1 MADVTVERSAELT
14 KEVALLK
21 SRNKALSNI
30 VDVDKDVLIKS
41 KEQATALGELGDN
54 VKSIG
59 NNLLS
64 GAENL
69 TTSIFGGALGGVL
82 NSLTIGMIKRKNEN
96 AKIEKEKAK
105 EQAKATA
112 ADRALLDKQHEALI
126 DNLELTEEYADSSR
140 EEILQVIKKTELAK
154 EELELKKQR
163 NEEERKA
170 LEFVKVE
177 NEAKENGGVTEIDKQ
192 IDSPV
197 ASFIAKENGGV
208 TDSPVTSFIQTAIDK
223 QIDSPVASFIAKENG
238 GIADSPVASFIQTAI
253 DKQTEDT
260 AKFESMMAGFSL
272 GQEDIKSTNEQLLV
286 SSKETAKSTGSL
298 DANKEDAETRR
309 ERIRLARDKGG
320 EVSKI
325 KLEGAEDTSG
335 FSLMDIFSKGGRG
348 KLLGSLATG
357 LTGIAS
363 FAFSPQGGLFSAM
376 KGVNFGKVAGAG
388 MLAGGLMMMATDG
401 LRGITKAKA
410 WGVGTENAAVASAL
424 GGVDSGVKGMFSN
437 AGKWALIGAGIGS
450 FIPGIGT
457 LIGGIVGGLF
467 GAILGFFGGE
477 KIANF
482 FKDVGDFAANM
493 WNKVKGIFDL
503 DDKEMTKQSNIKEI
517 EEEKKELE
525 GYLTKEKDKKGK
537 TMEQL
542 QAEALEARGKKEGRA
557 GNVLTEAEKNQTIS
571 LTRQGGVYDESRV
584 AELERKISGASSSLE
599 TEKGR
604 DVSQEIK
611 DKARAD
617 ILKLEKELEMNES
630 AAASGAGAHVVTA
643 TKESIKQQKIIIA
656 AKKKAFTDSGGT
668 LARGGFIVNQPT
680 YLPNSGVVVG
690 EHGTYSGRGAAAGGI
705 ADGGP
710 EAVIPLSSTRSGA
723 FIDPMAQSVAGQ
735 VLNQLAMSRVGMDN
749 SGGGGA
755 NVVTGNDMSS
765 NQVSNNTTVINNPS
779 PIGQTLPDEGRDF
792 VSKVA

>member
-96 AKIEKEKAK
+96 SKIEKEKAK
-105 EQAKATA
+105 EQAKASA
-112 ADRALLDKQHEALI
+112 EEKALLDKQRAVLVETLSLSDEI
-126 DNLELTEEYADSSR
+126 YKDNIKYSDMKD
-140 EEILQVIKKTELAK
+140 EEILQVIKNTELAK
-154 EELELKKQR
+154 EEEELKKQR

-208 TDSPVTSFIQTAIDK
+208 TDSPVT
-223 QIDSPVASFIAKENG
+223 
-238 GIADSPVASFIQTAI
+238 SFIQTAI

-710 EAVIPLSSTRSGA
+710 EAVIPLSSTRAGA
-723 FIDPMAQSVAGQ
+723 FIDPMARSVAGQ
-735 VLNQLAMSRVGMDN
+735 VMNRLAMSRVGMDN

>member
-30 VDVDKDVLIKS
+30 VDVDKDILIKS

-59 NNLLS
+59 NNILS

-69 TTSIFGGALGGVL
+69 TTSIFGGSLGGVL
-82 NSLTIGMIKRKNEN
+82 NSLTIGMVKRKNEN

-208 TDSPVTSFIQTAIDK
+208 TDSPVT
-223 QIDSPVASFIAKENG
+223 
-238 GIADSPVASFIQTAI
+238 SFIQTAI

-617 ILKLEKELEMNES
+617 ILKLEKELEM
-630 AAASGAGAHVVTA
+630 TF
-643 TKESIKQQKIIIA
+643 
-656 AKKKAFTDSGGT
+656 AKD
-668 LARGGFIVNQPT
+668 
-680 YLPNSGVVVG
+680 
-690 EHGTYSGRGAAAGGI
+690 
-705 ADGGP
+705 
-710 EAVIPLSSTRSGA
+710 
-723 FIDPMAQSVAGQ
+723 
-735 VLNQLAMSRVGMDN
+735 
-749 SGGGGA
+749 
-755 NVVTGNDMSS
+755 
-765 NQVSNNTTVINNPS
+765 
-779 PIGQTLPDEGRDF
+779 
-792 VSKVA
+792 

>member
-208 TDSPVTSFIQTAIDK
+208 TDSPVT
-223 QIDSPVASFIAKENG
+223 
-238 GIADSPVASFIQTAI
+238 SFIQTAI

-735 VLNQLAMSRVGMDN
+735 VMNRLAMSRVGMDN

>member
-69 TTSIFGGALGGVL
+69 TTSIFGGSLGGVL
-82 NSLTIGMIKRKNEN
+82 NSLTIGMVKRKNEN

-197 ASFIAKENGGV
+197 ASFIAKENGG
-208 TDSPVTSFIQTAIDK
+208 
-223 QIDSPVASFIAKENG
+223 
-238 GIADSPVASFIQTAI
+238 IADSPVASFIQTAI

-309 ERIRLARDKGG
+309 ERIRLARDKKLGG
-320 EVSKI
+320 EVTKV

-457 LIGGIVGGLF
+457 LIGGMVGGLF

-735 VLNQLAMSRVGMDN
+735 VMNRLAMSRVGMDN

>member
-96 AKIEKEKAK
+96 SKIEKEKAK
-105 EQAKATA
+105 EQAKASA
-112 ADRALLDKQHEALI
+112 EEKALLDKQRAVLVETLSLSDEI
-126 DNLELTEEYADSSR
+126 YKDNIKYSDMKD
-140 EEILQVIKKTELAK
+140 EEILQVIKNTELAK
-154 EELELKKQR
+154 EEEELKKQR

-197 ASFIAKENGGV
+197 
-208 TDSPVTSFIQTAIDK
+208 TSFIQTAIDK
-223 QIDSPVASFIAKENG
+223 QTDSPVASFIAKENG

-617 ILKLEKELEMNES
+617 ILKLEKELENNEK
-630 AAASGAGAHVVTA
+630 AFGAGAYVVTA

-710 EAVIPLSSTRSGA
+710 EAVIPLSSTRAGA
-723 FIDPMAQSVAGQ
+723 FIDPMARSVAGQ
-735 VLNQLAMSRVGMDN
+735 VMNRLAMSRVGMDN

>member
-208 TDSPVTSFIQTAIDK
+208 TDSPVT
-223 QIDSPVASFIAKENG
+223 
-238 GIADSPVASFIQTAI
+238 SFIQTAI

-735 VLNQLAMSRVGMDN
+735 VMNRLAMSRVGMDN

-779 PIGQTLPDEGRDF
+779 PIGPRLPDEGRDF

>member
-208 TDSPVTSFIQTAIDK
+208 TDSPVT
-223 QIDSPVASFIAKENG
+223 
-238 GIADSPVASFIQTAI
+238 SFIQTAI

-584 AELERKISGASSSLE
+584 AELEGKISGASSSLE

-604 DVSQEIK
+604 DVSQEIS

-617 ILKLEKELEMNES
+617 ILKLEKELENNEK
-630 AAASGAGAHVVTA
+630 AFGAGAYVVTA

-710 EAVIPLSSTRSGA
+710 EAVIPLSSTRAGA
-723 FIDPMAQSVAGQ
+723 FIDPMARSVAGQ
-735 VLNQLAMSRVGMDN
+735 VMNRLAMSRVGMDN

>member
-177 NEAKENGGVTEIDKQ
+177 NEAKENGGVTAIDKQ

-208 TDSPVTSFIQTAIDK
+208 TDSPVT
-223 QIDSPVASFIAKENG
+223 
-238 GIADSPVASFIQTAI
+238 SFIQTAI

-604 DVSQEIK
+604 DVSQEIS

-617 ILKLEKELEMNES
+617 ILKLEKELENNEK
-630 AAASGAGAHVVTA
+630 AFGAGAYVVTA

-735 VLNQLAMSRVGMDN
+735 VMNRLAMSRVGMDN

>member
-197 ASFIAKENGGV
+197 ASFIAKENGG
-208 TDSPVTSFIQTAIDK
+208 
-223 QIDSPVASFIAKENG
+223 
-238 GIADSPVASFIQTAI
+238 IADSPVASFIQTAI

-309 ERIRLARDKGG
+309 ERIRLARDKKLGG
-320 EVSKI
+320 EVTKV

>member
-96 AKIEKEKAK
+96 SKIEKEKAK
-105 EQAKATA
+105 EQAKASA
-112 ADRALLDKQHEALI
+112 EEKALLDKQRAVLVETLSLSDEI
-126 DNLELTEEYADSSR
+126 YKDNIKYSDMKD
-140 EEILQVIKKTELAK
+140 EEILQVIKNTELAK
-154 EELELKKQR
+154 EEEELKKQR

-177 NEAKENGGVTEIDKQ
+177 NEAKENGGVTAIDKQ

-208 TDSPVTSFIQTAIDK
+208 TDSPVT
-223 QIDSPVASFIAKENG
+223 
-238 GIADSPVASFIQTAI
+238 SFIQTAI

-584 AELERKISGASSSLE
+584 AELEGKISGASSSLE

-735 VLNQLAMSRVGMDN
+735 VMNRLAMSRVGMDN

>member
-192 IDSPV
+192 I
-197 ASFIAKENGGV
+197 
-208 TDSPVTSFIQTAIDK
+208 
-223 QIDSPVASFIAKENG
+223 
-238 GIADSPVASFIQTAI
+238 DSPVASFIQTAI

-710 EAVIPLSSTRSGA
+710 EAVIPLSSTRAGA
-723 FIDPMAQSVAGQ
+723 FIDPMARSVAGQ

>member
-96 AKIEKEKAK
+96 SKIEKEKAK
-105 EQAKATA
+105 EQAKASA
-112 ADRALLDKQHEALI
+112 EEKALLDKQRAVLVETLSLSDEI
-126 DNLELTEEYADSSR
+126 YKDNIKYSDMKD
-140 EEILQVIKKTELAK
+140 EEILQVIKNTELAK
-154 EELELKKQR
+154 EEEELKKQR

-177 NEAKENGGVTEIDKQ
+177 NEAKENGGVTAIDKQ

-208 TDSPVTSFIQTAIDK
+208 TDSPVT
-223 QIDSPVASFIAKENG
+223 
-238 GIADSPVASFIQTAI
+238 SFIQTAI

-604 DVSQEIK
+604 DVSQEIS

-617 ILKLEKELEMNES
+617 ILKLEKELENNEK
-630 AAASGAGAHVVTA
+630 AFGAGAYVVTA

-710 EAVIPLSSTRSGA
+710 EAVIPLSSTRAGA
-723 FIDPMAQSVAGQ
+723 FIDPMARSVAGQ
-735 VLNQLAMSRVGMDN
+735 VMNRLAMSRVGMDN

>member
-96 AKIEKEKAK
+96 SKIEKEKAK
-105 EQAKATA
+105 EQAKASA
-112 ADRALLDKQHEALI
+112 EEKALLDKQRAVLVETLSLSDEI
-126 DNLELTEEYADSSR
+126 YKDNIKYSDMKD
-140 EEILQVIKKTELAK
+140 EEILQVIKNTELAK
-154 EELELKKQR
+154 EEEELKKQR

-177 NEAKENGGVTEIDKQ
+177 NEAKENGGVTAIDKQ

-208 TDSPVTSFIQTAIDK
+208 TDSPVT
-223 QIDSPVASFIAKENG
+223 
-238 GIADSPVASFIQTAI
+238 SFIQTAI

-584 AELERKISGASSSLE
+584 AELEGKISGASSSLE

-604 DVSQEIK
+604 DVSQEIS

-617 ILKLEKELEMNES
+617 ILKLEKELENNEK
-630 AAASGAGAHVVTA
+630 AFGAGAYVVTA

-710 EAVIPLSSTRSGA
+710 EAVIPLSSTRAGA
-723 FIDPMAQSVAGQ
+723 FIDPMARSVAGQ
-735 VLNQLAMSRVGMDN
+735 VMNRLAMSRVGMDN

>member
-177 NEAKENGGVTEIDKQ
+177 NEAKENGGVTE
-192 IDSPV
+192 
-197 ASFIAKENGGV
+197 
-208 TDSPVTSFIQTAIDK
+208 IDK

-735 VLNQLAMSRVGMDN
+735 VMNRLAMSRVGMDN